1 MAGAHNCIAGKLNC
15 RQEKIQEIIS
25 SPNEKWR
32 RSKGEGHDLLL
43 KAIRSAPFLFR
54 AVYEPSIENHRVEI
68 YPLAAHYTDLAH
80 LSWTA

>member
-1 MAGAHNCIAGKLNC
+1 MRNGEEAKGKVRVSMTLFNL
-15 RQEKIQEIIS
+15 RDEIL
-25 SPNEKWR
+25 
-32 RSKGEGHDLLL
+32 EGHDLLL